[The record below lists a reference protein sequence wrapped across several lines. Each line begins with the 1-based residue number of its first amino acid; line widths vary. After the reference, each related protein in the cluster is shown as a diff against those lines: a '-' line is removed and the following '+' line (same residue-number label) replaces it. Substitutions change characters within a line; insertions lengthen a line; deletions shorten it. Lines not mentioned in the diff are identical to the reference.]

1 MRRSDVRNIAIIAHV
16 DHGKTTLVD
25 CLLRQSGE
33 FRASQLV
40 GECILDSNDL
50 ERERGITI
58 LAKNIALHYQ
68 GVKINLIDTPGHADF
83 GGEVERVLRMAD
95 GALVLVDAAEGPM
108 PQTRYVLS
116 KALECR
122 LQPIV
127 VVNKIDRPDARPH
140 ETLNESFELLMDL
153 GGEHVL
159 SDFPHI
165 FASSK
170 EGFATHDP
178 HQPGDS
184 MQPLFDMMLQ
194 AIPGPEIDPDA
205 PLQMLVTNL
214 DWSDYVGRIA
224 VGRIYSGTIRPGQQ
238 IALIQQPSPSRRG
251 QGEADLRSAG
261 ALTPALSQG
270 EREQSWKLVR
280 VGEVH
285 LFDKLGRVPAEEA
298 TAGDIAALIG
308 LDDVTIGDTVS
319 DPEVR
324 RALPRVAVDEP
335 TIQMVFS
342 INTSPFAGRDGK
354 YVTSQHLA
362 QRLRKELERNVAL
375 RVEPYV
381 DASLRD
387 ADRES
392 RRDSPTGQTTAW
404 QVFGRG
410 VLHLSVLIETM
421 RREGYELS
429 IGKPHVV
436 LHHNDGVT
444 EEPFESLVVEVP
456 HDKLGPVMELVGARR
471 GQLIEMTGHDNY
483 TYVVFSIPARGLIGL
498 RTRLLNATQGTAVI
512 HHRFERYAPLE
523 GEVPDRSNGVL
534 VSMVAGRVNAY
545 GLDTLQERAEM
556 FVAPGDDVY
565 EGMIVGENSR
575 GEDMAVNPTKEKKLT
590 NIRAAGADKNI
601 LLKPPRIMSLETAIE
616 YIEEDELV
624 EVTPTQIR
632 LRKKILKETDRRRI
646 QRRAEAKALSG

>member
-1 MRRSDVRNIAIIAHV
+1 MHIAQFQSPLLPLHEILNCVTLTGLFNISPVPPTSIPAMRRSDVRNIAIIAHV

-40 GECILDSNDL
+40 GDCILDSNDL

-58 LAKNIALHYQ
+58 LAKNIALHYK

-108 PQTRYVLS
+108 PQTRYVLA
-116 KALECR
+116 KALECQ

-127 VVNKIDRPDARPH
+127 VVNKIDRPDARSH

-165 FASSK
+165 FATSK
-170 EGFATHDP
+170 LGYATHDP
-178 HQPGDS
+178 DTPGDS
-184 MQPLFDMMLQ
+184 MQPLFDMMLE

-224 VGRIYSGTIRPGQQ
+224 VGRIYSGSIKKGQQ
-238 IALIQQPSPSRRG
+238 VALIQ
-251 QGEADLRSAG
+251 ADDLSAVVKV
-261 ALTPALSQG
+261 A
-270 EREQSWKLVR
+270 
-280 VGEVH
+280 EVH
-285 LFDKLGRVPAEEA
+285 VFDKLGRVEAAEA
-298 TAGDIAALIG
+298 TAGDIAALVG
-308 LDDVTIGDTVS
+308 LEDVTIGDTVS
-319 DPEVR
+319 DPLVR
-324 RALPRVAVDEP
+324 RALPRVSVDEP

-342 INTSPFAGRDGK
+342 INTSPFVGREGK
-354 YVTSQHLA
+354 YVTSQHVA

-375 RVEPYV
+375 RVDPM
-381 DASLRD
+381 
-387 ADRES
+387 
-392 RRDSPTGQTTAW
+392 DSMDSF
-404 QVFGRG
+404 QVYGRG

-436 LHHNDGVT
+436 LHRNKGIV

-471 GQLIEMTGHDNY
+471 GQLVEMTAHDNF

-512 HHRFERYAPLE
+512 HHRFERYAPVE
-523 GEVPDRSNGVL
+523 GDIPERPNGVL
-534 VSMVAGRVNAY
+534 VSMVSGRVVAY

-556 FVAPGDDVY
+556 FVAPGDEVY

-590 NIRAAGADKNI
+590 NMRASGTDKNI
-601 LLKPPRIMSLETAIE
+601 LLKPARIMSLETALE

-624 EVTPTQIR
+624 EVTPSKIR
-632 LRKKILKETDRRRI
+632 LRKKILKETDRRRLAR
-646 QRRAEAKALSG
+646 QGA